1 MKSRVI
7 SGRTTVIAT
16 IGGLITPLL
25 TIQSLLPYAPWI
37 YILCRCSGD
46 LVSGVIIAVWVVCGD
61 TSMYVHLLAIDMLTK
76 SQDPLSSPFRVHGV
90 LKAPLSVVIP
100 KHLCSQS
107 FGEQPANEV

>member
-1 MKSRVI
+1 
-7 SGRTTVIAT
+7 
-16 IGGLITPLL
+16 
-25 TIQSLLPYAPWI
+25 
-37 YILCRCSGD
+37 
-46 LVSGVIIAVWVVCGD
+46 
-61 TSMYVHLLAIDMLTK
+61 MYVHLLAIDMLTK